1 MNGQKIEN
9 ILNLA
14 FDSTQAEREKSLE
27 LDVGYNPISRE
38 WDVIVKYSGNL
49 DEIRALGIR
58 VVELTGGYAIMTLPE
73 DMVERLSDFP
83 QVEFIEKPK
92 RLFFQDLIGN
102 TESCVLQVR
111 RAPFSLSGKGVLVAV
126 IDSGID
132 YTLSDFRREDGSTR
146 IRLLW
151 DQTIEG
157 RPPEGYLIGTE
168 YTQEEINQALSLPT
182 RQEQL
187 AALPSRDVS
196 GHGTAV
202 AGVAAGNGRG
212 GAGEQYQGVAPES
225 ELLIVKLGM
234 PREEGFPRTTEL
246 MQAVDYAVKKALE
259 FQMPVVIN
267 LSFGNTYGAHDG
279 TSLLE
284 LFLTNIANVWKNVIC
299 IGTGNEGNAAGHV
312 VGNVSADAQ
321 TVVPLAVQEGERA
334 MNLQIWKAYQDEM
347 DISLITPSGVQIGP
361 IQEALGTQ
369 RFAVGGTEILL
380 YYGEPSPFSI
390 NQEIFIDF
398 LPTEQYISGGVW
410 RIVLTPREI
419 VTGQFAM
426 WLPSETVLSPQTAFL
441 TPSETGTNTIPS
453 TAQRT
458 IAVGAYDARTRSY
471 ADFSGRG
478 QFGLGIR
485 IRPDMVAPGVNVT
498 APVPGGTY
506 AQFSGTSFATPFVT
520 GGAALL
526 MEWGIVNGNDPYLYG
541 EKVRAY
547 LIRGARKLPG
557 FLEWPNNQAGWG
569 ALCVKDSLP
578 L

>member
-9 ILNLA
+9 MLNLA

-49 DEIRALGIR
+49 EEIRALGIQ
-58 VVELTGGYAIMTLPE
+58 VVELTGGYAIMTLRE
-73 DMVERLSDFP
+73 ELVEQLSDFA

-92 RLFFQDLIGN
+92 RLFFQDMIGN
-102 TESCVLQVR
+102 TESCVPQVA
-111 RAPFSLSGKGVLVAV
+111 RAPLSLSGKGVLMAV

-146 IRLLW
+146 IRALW

-157 RPPEGYLIGTE
+157 RPPEGYLIGAE

-187 AALPSRDVS
+187 AKVPSRDVS

-202 AGVAAGNGRG
+202 AGVAAGSGR
-212 GAGEQYQGVAPES
+212 YQGVAPES

-279 TSLLE
+279 TNLLE

-321 TVVPLAVQEGERA
+321 TVVSLAVQEGERA

-361 IQEALGTQ
+361 IQEVLGTQ
-369 RFAVGGTEILL
+369 RFSVGGTEILL

-398 LPTEQYISGGVW
+398 LPTEQSISGGVW

-485 IRPDMVAPGVNVT
+485 IRPDIVAPGVNVT

-569 ALCVKDSLP
+569 ALCVRDSLP
-578 L
+578 I

>member
-9 ILNLA
+9 MLNLA

-58 VVELTGGYAIMTLPE
+58 VVELTGGYAIMTLQE
-73 DMVERLSDFP
+73 DLVERLSGFP

-92 RLFFQDLIGN
+92 RLFFQDMIGN
-102 TESCVLQVR
+102 TESCVPQVQ
-111 RAPFSLSGKGVLVAV
+111 RAPFQLSGKGILVAV

-146 IRLLW
+146 IRVLW

-168 YTQEEINQALSLPT
+168 YTQEEINQALSLSARP
-182 RQEQL
+182 EQL

-202 AGVAAGNGRG
+202 AGVAAGSGR
-212 GAGEQYQGVAPES
+212 YQGVAPES

-334 MNLQIWKAYQDEM
+334 MNLQIWKAYHDEM

-361 IQEALGTQ
+361 IQEVLGTQ

-485 IRPDMVAPGVNVT
+485 IRPDIVAPGVNVT

-526 MEWGIVNGNDPYLYG
+526 MEWGIVNENDPYLYG

-569 ALCVKDSLP
+569 ALCVRDSLP
-578 L
+578 V

>member
-9 ILNLA
+9 MLNLA

-58 VVELTGGYAIMTLPE
+58 VVELTGGYAIMTLTE
-73 DMVERLSDFP
+73 DMVEQLSDFP

-102 TESCVLQVR
+102 TESCVPQVR
-111 RAPFSLSGKGVLVAV
+111 RAPFSLSGRGVLVAV

-146 IRLLW
+146 IRVLW

-168 YTQEEINQALSLPT
+168 YTQEEINRALSLSARP
-182 RQEQL
+182 EQL

-202 AGVAAGNGRG
+202 AGVAAGNG
-212 GAGEQYQGVAPES
+212 QYQGVAPES

-361 IQEALGTQ
+361 IQEVLGTQ

-485 IRPDMVAPGVNVT
+485 IRPDIVAPGVNVT

-557 FLEWPNNQAGWG
+557 LFEWPNNQAGWG
-569 ALCVKDSLP
+569 ALCVRDSLP
-578 L
+578 I